1 MPNPCTSVPPEHAL
15 HEAGET
21 LPLGMPLDRRRVVV
35 KNDVPETTVSEEVQ
49 AVMAL
54 SNDAVLAHK
63 KHR

>member
-1 MPNPCTSVPPEHAL
+1 
-15 HEAGET
+15 
-21 LPLGMPLDRRRVVV
+21 MPLDRRRVVV